1 MKTYEIILGSINE
14 VKSFVNMVSK
24 YDCDI
29 DLISGRYVVD
39 AKSIMGI
46 FSLDLGKPIKVE
58 VHCDDAAELD
68 SEIQA
73 FIKK

>member
-1 MKTYEIILGSINE
+1 MKTYEIMLGSINE
-14 VKSFVNMVSK
+14 VKNFVNMVNK
-24 YDCDI
+24 YDCDV

-46 FSLDLGKPIKVE
+46 FSLDLAKPIKVE
-58 VHCDDAAELD
+58 VHSDNAAELEA
-68 SEIQA
+68 EIQS